1 MPFLASGEE
10 AEAKQV
16 GLGQIDPIHLF
27 CFHFLLEW
35 SAFEI

>member
-16 GLGQIDPIHLF
+16 GLGQIPSRMT
-27 CFHFLLEW
+27 
-35 SAFEI
+35 SASS